1 MGRNETSRLRT
12 VQLDVFADVACP
24 WCFIGKRRLE
34 RVLAAQPE
42 GSVQVRW
49 RAYELQPTL
58 PREGVDA
65 RTFFLRKF
73 GGEQQMRQAFAQ
85 VTGIGAGEGIAFD
98 FDRMRRAPNTLL
110 AHQAIVMAR
119 GLGCQEQMVDALFR
133 GHFEQGA
140 DVGDL
145 EQVLDLVERHNVGLH
160 RATLGAMLEHDAALP
175 VVRCDLDAAAGKGV
189 SGVPFFVA
197 EGGLVLTGAQPSH
210 TLERFLDAARQGR
223 PAEVTAG
230 MEPAATSQGEHS
242 RSTPTRAVPA
252 PPGPARPDQSE
263 ADLAR
268 TWRLTGG

>member
-1 MGRNETSRLRT
+1 MLSNRRT
-12 VQLDVFADVACP
+12 VRLDVFADVACP
-24 WCFIGKRRLE
+24 WCFIAKRRLD
-34 RVLAAQPE
+34 RVLAVQPE
-42 GSVQVRW
+42 GSVQVRR
-49 RAYELQPTL
+49 RAYQLGPTL

-73 GGEQQMRQAFAQ
+73 GGEQQMRRAFAQ
-85 VTGIGAGEGIAFD
+85 VTAIGADEGIAFD

-133 GHFEQGA
+133 GHFEQGV

-145 EQVLDLVERHNVGLH
+145 EQVLDLVERHKVGLH
-160 RATLGAMLEHDAALP
+160 RATLGVMLEHDAALP
-175 VVRCDLDAAAGKGV
+175 VVRCDLDAAARHGV

-223 PAEVTAG
+223 RPAEATAG
-230 MEPAATSQGEHS
+230 KPAATSQGEHS
-242 RSTPTRAVPA
+242 RPTPTRATLA
-252 PPGPARPDQSE
+252 PPGPARTDQSE

-268 TWRLTGG
+268 TWRLTGR